1 MATSPLM
8 ESARLGY
15 RRAEPATRSY
25 YVVLLRHGPAGEG
38 EGAEASN
45 SNDMG
50 FPVQFDPYQLAGN
63 VKEKVDP
70 LPG

>member
-25 YVVLLRHGPAGEG
+25 YVVLLRHGRAGEG

-50 FPVQFDPYQLAGN
+50 FPLGP
-63 VKEKVDP
+63 P
-70 LPG
+70 